1 MKALVTGANGFTGSH
16 LVKALNQQ
24 GIPVVGLV
32 RQSSNLTSLSSCDI
46 PLFYGDI
53 TDRDVLR
60 EAMTDVDTVFHT
72 AAYVELGIVDQAE
85 MHRVN
90 VEGTRAVLEVA
101 QSVGIS
107 KLVYCSTIGIFG
119 DTKGQVVD
127 ETFQRTQT
135 DFSSAYDQTKYAA
148 QKLVDQFAQA
158 GFPVVSLLPSGIFGA
173 DDPHFGPVIQLFLQ
187 GRLKLW
193 VGGDRIIG
201 IVHVDDLASAML
213 LAAQK
218 GDLGAHY
225 IISSGELTSREM
237 FQVLGEATGI
247 PQPHEVPKPLARL
260 LGNLLTPIGHLLQW
274 QPPISRERIHY
285 IFDRCVRVDAAKAIN
300 ELKWYPRTPSQ
311 TLLDI
316 VHYLVNNS

>member
-1 MKALVTGANGFTGSH
+1 
-16 LVKALNQQ
+16 
-24 GIPVVGLV
+24 
-32 RQSSNLTSLSSCDI
+32 
-46 PLFYGDI
+46 
-53 TDRDVLR
+53 
-60 EAMTDVDTVFHT
+60 
-72 AAYVELGIVDQAE
+72 
-85 MHRVN
+85 
-90 VEGTRAVLEVA
+90 LEVA